1 MLDAYCSQDFC
12 VANTTTD
19 RFIGD
24 AAATWKKTHAKL
36 PASTCVCSP
45 DEGCGEDCLNRTMQY
60 ECNDSNCNVGERYC
74 KNRAFA
80 ELKWRSKS
88 KCFSRKP
95 EKPDSMT
102 DQDYEALRKEM
113 GFGVEPNLWGEGVEV
128 VRTKDRGYGVR
139 SMRTFTPGQ
148 IIVEYCGEIITPEE
162 ADRRMNEEYKDKNVS
177 IATVY
182 IGKLELTF
190 TLQDFYLMTF
200 HDRLIIDATRG
211 SICRFVNHS
220 CEPNCRVEKWTVD
233 GEPRMALFAGDDGIM
248 VGEELTYD
256 YNFEYV
262 IQFSFYEIFS

>member
-1 MLDAYCSQDFC
+1 MEGITDCHTMCYILYPTIKLPKTGIASTKVSVLVAPNVSI

-36 PASTCVCSP
+36 PASKCVCSP

-80 ELKWRSKS
+80 ELKWRSKG

-95 EKPDSMT
+95 EKPEHMS

-113 GFGVEPNLWGEGVEV
+113 GFGAEPNLWGEGVEV
-128 VRTKDRGYGVR
+128 VKTKDRGYGVR

-177 IATVY
+177 IETVCTFGN
-182 IGKLELTF
+182 IG
-190 TLQDFYLMTF
+190 
-200 HDRLIIDATRG
+200 
-211 SICRFVNHS
+211 S
-220 CEPNCRVEKWTVD
+220 
-233 GEPRMALFAGDDGIM
+233 
-248 VGEELTYD
+248 
-256 YNFEYV
+256 
-262 IQFSFYEIFS
+262 

>member
-1 MLDAYCSQDFC
+1 MEGITDCHTMCYILYPTIKLPKTGIASTKVSVLVAPNVSI

-36 PASTCVCSP
+36 PASKCVCSP

-80 ELKWRSKS
+80 ELKWRSKG

-95 EKPDSMT
+95 EKPEHMS

-113 GFGVEPNLWGEGVEV
+113 GFGAEPNLWGEGVEV
-128 VRTKDRGYGVR
+128 VKTKDRGYGVR

-162 ADRRMNEEYKDKNVS
+162 ADRRM
-177 IATVY
+177 
-182 IGKLELTF
+182 
-190 TLQDFYLMTF
+190 
-200 HDRLIIDATRG
+200 
-211 SICRFVNHS
+211 
-220 CEPNCRVEKWTVD
+220 
-233 GEPRMALFAGDDGIM
+233 
-248 VGEELTYD
+248 
-256 YNFEYV
+256 
-262 IQFSFYEIFS
+262 